1 MGSQLLPLPM
11 RCDLKSLQYRRRR
24 RRVSAII
31 ALAIEV
37 KRISSSRRRCGEKK
51 QRKEQDRAHLLVQ
64 LAPNP
69 FFAKV
74 FSLFAPTVMCL
85 CLSLLVIAMSLL
97 QNCPLSLFL
106 RGEMSIQIL
115 YSTFHSSC
123 LFKSRASHP
132 LLHYISSTYPVGK
145 ADFSTFLVF
154 KFESVLV
161 PFHLSLSLNVA
172 LSLSLLR
179 HTPSL
184 SLIYTRLAHGYMIAK
199 MCLQNSLSHRSNRS
213 IESKSLKQRQRER
226 EAGAQGI

>member
-1 MGSQLLPLPM
+1 MW
-11 RCDLKSLQYRRRR
+11 RK
-24 RRVSAII
+24 
-31 ALAIEV
+31 ET
-37 KRISSSRRRCGEKK
+37 E
-51 QRKEQDRAHLLVQ
+51 KEQDRAHLLVQ

-69 FFAKV
+69 FFATV
-74 FSLFAPTVMCL
+74 FSLFALTLMCL

-97 QNCPLSLFL
+97 QNCSLSLFL

-115 YSTFHSSC
+115 GLYSTFHTIC

-154 KFESVLV
+154 LRQFESVRV

-172 LSLSLLR
+172 LSLPR

-184 SLIYTRLAHGYMIAK
+184 SLIYTRFTLPLPMAI
-199 MCLQNSLSHRSNRS
+199 
-213 IESKSLKQRQRER
+213 
-226 EAGAQGI
+226 